1 MRILFLNYEYPP
13 LGGGAANATAYLL
26 SEYSKSGTVVVDLV
40 TSSPDEHQV
49 IEVLEE
55 DVQIHKLN
63 IGKNGNLHHQSQ
75 LDLIRY
81 SYKAYTYADGLL
93 RANDYDVIHAFFG
106 VPCGALAMRLG
117 KKHHIPY
124 IVSLRGSDVP
134 GYSERFAFLYNF
146 LRPIIVRVWKKAFRV
161 ISNSQG
167 LKDLALLS
175 APEQE
180 IGIIPNGVDTERF
193 FPTEAPVGEWVIT
206 AGATRLTQRKGLH
219 LIIEAMPKLLCHNP
233 KVVFEIMGDGAS
245 EEALRQRAHELGV
258 HASVRFL
265 GRIPATETVTYY
277 QRAKVFVLPSANEGM
292 SNALLE
298 ALACGLPAVVTDTG
312 GSSELVVEKENGL
325 VIERTV
331 TAIEEALLYLLT
343 HEEEREKMGRMS
355 RVRAE
360 AQSWSQV
367 AEAYQAVYHE
377 ATHQ

>member
-1 MRILFLNYEYPP
+1 MRVLFLNYEYPP

-26 SEYSKSGTVVVDLV
+26 SEYSKAGNIVVDLV
-40 TSSPDEHQV
+40 TSSPDEQQV
-49 IEVLEE
+49 IEVLGE

-63 IGKNGNLHHQSQ
+63 IGKKGNLHHQSQ
-75 LDLIRY
+75 LDLLRY
-81 SYKAYTYADGLL
+81 SYKAYAYADGLL
-93 RANDYDVIHAFFG
+93 QANDYDVVHAFFG
-106 VPCGALAMRLG
+106 VPCGALAMRLS
-117 KKHHIPY
+117 KKYRIPY

-146 LRPIIVRVWKKAFRV
+146 LRPLIVRVWKRAFQV

-175 APEQE
+175 APEQA

-193 FPTEAPVGEWVIT
+193 RPGQAGEEWIIT

-219 LIIEAMPKLLCHNP
+219 LIIEALPKLLTYNP

-245 EEALRQRAHELGV
+245 EEMLRAKALALGV
-258 HASVRFL
+258 AESVRFL
-265 GRIPATETVTYY
+265 GRIPASETVGFY

-312 GSSELVVEKENGL
+312 GSSELVREKVNGL

-331 TAIEEALLYLLT
+331 GAIEESLMYLLA
-343 HEEEREKMGRMS
+343 HEEERARMGRES
-355 RVRAE
+355 RVCAE
-360 AQSWSQV
+360 AKSWTAV
-367 AEAYQAVYHE
+367 AEAYQEVYQE
-377 ATHQ
+377 ATRR